1 MKKLPHACFVFFN
14 FTLFSSYYLK
24 NSIFAAQEMT
34 SSANQ
39 CLLGTVKRKRDCGW
53 EGVCFSLSLV
63 PFCMGS
69 REPLEGTYT
78 SHFPIHCTDYALS
91 RCLCFHFWWYGR
103 VLLINIRCGKSFISE
118 SSVPPCRNLPLLVRP
133 FKIQACY
140 LLLLQLSPFSFHLDH
155 PHS

>member
-103 VLLINIRCGKSFISE
+103 VLLINIRCGKSLS
-118 SSVPPCRNLPLLVRP
+118 
-133 FKIQACY
+133 
-140 LLLLQLSPFSFHLDH
+140 LSPLSPLAETFLFLFVPSKFRLVISYCYSFLLF
-155 PHS
+155 PSI